1 MMLLSR
7 LRRWLRDYFSYVVY
21 EKQSSV
27 GETGVRAHDFMKPL
41 INRRHQRRRRVVSPS
56 ERFVWGMVLLLVAL
70 LGMILLETIFI
81 VVTGTINDD
90 LIAGISALL
99 GSLTTAFL
107 IGKRS

>member
-1 MMLLSR
+1 MLLNR

-21 EKQSSV
+21 EKQPF
-27 GETGVRAHDFMKPL
+27 GAEGGVRTHDSLKPL
-41 INRRHQRRRRVVSPS
+41 INRRQRRRRVVSPS

-70 LGMILLETIFI
+70 VGMILLETIFI
-81 VVTGTINDD
+81 VVTRTINDD

-107 IGKRS
+107 MGKRS

>member
-1 MMLLSR
+1 MLLNR

-21 EKQSSV
+21 EKQPFARE
-27 GETGVRAHDFMKPL
+27 GGVRNHDSMKPL
-41 INRRHQRRRRVVSPS
+41 INRRDRRRRRAVSPS

-70 LGMILLETIFI
+70 VGMILLETIFI
-81 VVTGTINDD
+81 VVTRTVNDD

-107 IGKRS
+107 MGKRS